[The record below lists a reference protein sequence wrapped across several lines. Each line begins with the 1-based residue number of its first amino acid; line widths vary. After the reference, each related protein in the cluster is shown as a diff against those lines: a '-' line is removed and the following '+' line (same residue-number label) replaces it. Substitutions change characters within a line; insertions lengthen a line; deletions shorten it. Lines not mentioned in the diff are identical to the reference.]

1 MELRQL
7 RYFLAAAEHQ
17 NFRRAAQTVHIAQ
30 PALSR
35 QIAAL
40 EAELGLT
47 LFTRTKKRV
56 QLSDGGRT
64 FLDDARRIVRD
75 VELAKEHAHRIAA
88 GKAGALRVGF
98 HEAAGRSP
106 LVSKSLHTFRMRY
119 PEVQLRLTQMTSPK
133 QYEALQL
140 GRLDVGFV
148 YEDTEHRDVVRA
160 AEVSVDRFYL
170 AVHHRHPLVA
180 RRRILLAQLAD
191 QPFIWLSRATNAAYA
206 DQLLRLCLA
215 GGLVPKIVQE
225 TEGEATMMN
234 LVAVGMAAAF
244 VLSSAAKSWSPGVV
258 LKPVADL
265 REIMRLTLVAPRE
278 SSNTLVR
285 NFAATTRNVVERRR
299 RPA

>member
-1 MELRQL
+1 LELRQL

-17 NFRRAAQTVHIAQ
+17 NFRRAAETVHVAQ

-56 QLSDGGRT
+56 HLSDAGRA

-75 VELAKEHAHRIAA
+75 VELAKEHARRVAA
-88 GKAGALRVGF
+88 GKAGVLRVGF

-106 LVSKSLHTFRMRY
+106 LVTKSFHTFRMRY
-119 PEVQLRLTQMTSPK
+119 PDVELRLTQMTSPK

-148 YEDTEHRDVVRA
+148 YEDAQQREVVRTA
-160 AEVSVDRFYL
+160 AMTVDRFYL
-170 AVHHRHPLVA
+170 ALHRGHPLVS
-180 RRRILLAQLAD
+180 RRRILLAHLVD
-191 QPFIWLSRATNAAYA
+191 EPFIWLSRTTNAVYA
-206 DQLLRLCLA
+206 DHLLHLCLA
-215 GGLVPKIVQE
+215 GGLVPRIIQE

-234 LVAVGMAAAF
+234 LVAVGMAVAF
-244 VLSSAAKSWSPGVV
+244 VLSSTAKAWSPGVV
-258 LKPVADL
+258 LKPLADL
-265 REIMRLTLVAPRE
+265 TETMQLVLAAPRE
-278 SSNTLVR
+278 SSTPLAR
-285 NFAATTRNVVERRR
+285 TFAETTRAVVERKRR
-299 RPA
+299 SV